1 MFQPYFIFKDGSDE
15 PGTAACPNGS
25 FYCRNVGHEPIVVP
39 SSRVNDGICDCCDA
53 ADEYQS
59 GANCVNTCK
68 ELGSAAQEEAQK
80 R

>member
-1 MFQPYFIFKDGSDE
+1 MI
-15 PGTAACPNGS
+15 
-25 FYCRNVGHEPIVVP
+25 VP

-68 ELGSAAQEEAQK
+68 ELGSAAQEEAQ
-80 R
+80 RRYNSFCYS